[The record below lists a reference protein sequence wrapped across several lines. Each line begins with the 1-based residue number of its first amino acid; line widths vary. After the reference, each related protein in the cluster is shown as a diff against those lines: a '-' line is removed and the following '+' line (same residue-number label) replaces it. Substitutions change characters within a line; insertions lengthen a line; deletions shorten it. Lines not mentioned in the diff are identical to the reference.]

1 MRMIP
6 RFSALLL
13 AASCLTAFGQSEYCL
28 DGTVWDEALQ
38 GCVVDG
44 QVDGCSLVYDGNND
58 GLVGSFDLIGFLTEF
73 GAECSP
79 EPTFSCGSPI
89 NYQGYDY
96 ETVQIG
102 EQCWFAEN
110 LRAENYRNGDDIPAD
125 LSDNEWTSTNVG
137 AVTVYGE
144 TLVVKISHQ
153 TSTLAMHHRLWRNT
167 GVCTIFML
175 WMTLGAY
182 VPVAGMFLRTESG
195 P

>member
-1 MRMIP
+1 MIP

-79 EPTFSCGSPI
+79 EPTFSCGCLLYTSPSPRDR
-89 NYQGYDY
+89 QKSRMPSS
-96 ETVQIG
+96 
-102 EQCWFAEN
+102 A
-110 LRAENYRNGDDIPAD
+110 
-125 LSDNEWTSTNVG
+125 
-137 AVTVYGE
+137 
-144 TLVVKISHQ
+144 
-153 TSTLAMHHRLWRNT
+153 
-167 GVCTIFML
+167 
-175 WMTLGAY
+175 
-182 VPVAGMFLRTESG
+182 
-195 P
+195 